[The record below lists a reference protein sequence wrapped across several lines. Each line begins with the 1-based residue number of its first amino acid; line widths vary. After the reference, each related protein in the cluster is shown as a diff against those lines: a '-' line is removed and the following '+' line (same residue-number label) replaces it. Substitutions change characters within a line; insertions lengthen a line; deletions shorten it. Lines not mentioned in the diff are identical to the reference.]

1 MPEIDEEFSFL
12 RIPELI
18 KHLCYRRTGRFP
30 GFFSMLFFTGRP
42 GKSLVKVG
50 KYPMNDDDYRDLPA
64 MLYADGEGHI
74 YDHPYYRMAGFSGD
88 FPHPLRSED
97 LIPMPEFS
105 KLFYIPECPPIGID
119 PSTGEVSIVPEVEME
134 GVLSRCYGV
143 TAFLEPG
150 LVRSHLPGLDYRV
163 KSYTLPMWAYTA
175 VGFKDGRY
183 WAAGFRIEYNHR
195 WDPRNYDDR
204 KLMPAIERYQRRF
217 PTGPLVKHLVGCAT
231 QNHCFAAKNL
241 FFQRWEAP
249 LPVSQGCNAACLG
262 CLSLQEDPSCEASHQ
277 RIAFRPT
284 KEEIATI
291 AVEHLTR
298 APEAIISFGQ
308 GCEGEPLTEYKLVAE
323 SIKAIR
329 EQTDKG
335 TINLNTNG
343 SWPERIRRIAEA
355 GLDSIRISLNSARPN
370 LYRAYYRPKNYDFE
384 DVVASIGLSRELG
397 LYTMVNDLVFPGVTD
412 QEDEI
417 GALIDLIQNTGVNF
431 LHLKNLNIDPQL
443 YLKKMPLGGSPAVG
457 MKTMVAI
464 LKREVPSL
472 EMGYFNQPVR

>member
-1 MPEIDEEFSFL
+1 MSEQ
-12 RIPELI
+12 
-18 KHLCYRRTGRFP
+18 
-30 GFFSMLFFTGRP
+30 GF
-42 GKSLVKVG
+42 K
-50 KYPMNDDDYRDLPA
+50 DLPA
-64 MLYADGEGHI
+64 MLCADGEGHI
-74 YDHPYYRMAGFSGD
+74 YDHPYYRMAGFSGN
-88 FPHPLRSED
+88 FPHLLRSED

-105 KLFYIPECPPIGID
+105 KLFYIPACPPIGMD
-119 PSTGEVSIVPEVEME
+119 PSTGEFRVVPEAEM
-134 GVLSRCYGV
+134 GGALSRCYGV
-143 TAFLEPG
+143 AAFLEPG
-150 LVRSHLPGLDYRV
+150 LVRSHLPALDYRV

-183 WAAGFRIEYNHR
+183 WAAGFRIEYNPR

-204 KLMPAIERYQRRF
+204 KLMPAIERYQQRF
-217 PTGPLVKHLVGCAT
+217 PAGPLVEHLVGCAT

-262 CLSLQEDPSCEASHQ
+262 CLSLQEDPSCKASHQ

-284 KEEIATI
+284 RDEIATL

-298 APEAIISFGQ
+298 APEAIVSFGQ
-308 GCEGEPLTEYKLVAE
+308 GCEGEPLTEYKLIAE

-329 EQTDKG
+329 EHTDKG

-343 SWPERIRRIAEA
+343 SWPGRIRRIAEA
-355 GLDSIRISLNSARPN
+355 GLDSIRISLNSARPD

-384 DVVASIGLSRELG
+384 DVVASIRVSRELG

-417 GALIDLIQNTGVNF
+417 EALIELVQKTGVNF

-443 YLKKMPLGGSPAVG
+443 YLEKMPLGGSPPVG
-457 MKTMVAI
+457 MKAMVAM
-464 LKREVPSL
+464 LKREAPSL